1 MSGTDIFLRNL
12 TNQES
17 LHDINYVE
25 ELLSALRGSID
36 LMCNILF
43 LLSQNAEACML
54 TLRNC
59 ERLIINCSS

>member
-1 MSGTDIFLRNL
+1 MCGTDIFLRNL

-17 LHDINYVE
+17 LHNINYVE

-43 LLSQNAEACML
+43 LLSQNAEAWML

-59 ERLIINCSS
+59 ERLIISCSS